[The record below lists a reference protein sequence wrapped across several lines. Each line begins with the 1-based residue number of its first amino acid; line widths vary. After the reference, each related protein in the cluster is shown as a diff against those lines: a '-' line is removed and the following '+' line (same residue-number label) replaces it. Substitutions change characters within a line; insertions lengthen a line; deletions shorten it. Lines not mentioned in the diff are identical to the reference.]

1 MEGRAIGAIVVVA
14 LLVLGFGTWSAL
26 RWDELKVV
34 DTAADLSLDGDVGG
48 QAGAQPADGPQTT
61 TTAPGPT
68 PTTVPPTTPVSVPLP
83 DCAIGDDEAVGDPAT
98 DWAKIV
104 VDANLALPGDFAP
117 PDLVDAEAAGFDT
130 GDQIREIIVD
140 DLDALRQAA
149 EDNDTPLGLV
159 SAYRSYG
166 YQQGLYD
173 REVEQEGEAEAQKGT
188 ARPGHSEHQLGTSV
202 DLLAAGSQSLVP
214 SFAETDTGQWLA
226 ENAPTYGFVI
236 SYPDLPTTRTCYEFE
251 PWHLRYVGRDLA
263 PEITAS
269 GLAPREWM
277 LSHPEAP

>member
-1 MEGRAIGAIVVVA
+1 MEGRAIGAIVAVA
-14 LLVLGFGTWSAL
+14 LLLFGLGAWSAL

-34 DTAADLSLDGDVGG
+34 DAAADLSPESEGAPAGDDSGLG
-48 QAGAQPADGPQTT
+48 LQTT
-61 TTAPGPT
+61 TTVPGLT
-68 PTTVPPTTPVSVPLP
+68 TTVPQTTPSSVPVP
-83 DCAIGDDEAVGDPAT
+83 DCVIGDGQASGDPGI
-98 DWAKIV
+98 DWATIV
-104 VDANLALPGDFAP
+104 VDANLALPSDFAP

-173 REVEQEGEAEAQKGT
+173 RAVEREGETEAQKGT

-202 DLLAAGSQSLVP
+202 DLLAAGSQSLVA
-214 SFAETDTGQWLA
+214 SFAETETGQWLG
-226 ENAPTYGFVI
+226 ENAPSYGFVI

-269 GLAPREWM
+269 GIAPREWM
-277 LSHPEAP
+277 LGLPEAP